1 MMKPLIRDGL
11 FIGLHFETAKADF
24 IFGSSALKREALAI
38 QFPKYEFCFLKQV
51 HGHHVVHAD
60 AKEVIEADGH
70 FTGRVNQALVIQ
82 TADCVPLMLAN
93 NSQVC
98 ALHSGWRGAAS
109 DIVGTAKVFFIE
121 PPEVA
126 VIGPHIQCKSFEI
139 GREVMDQLIASV
151 PQSADVEKLV
161 QNHHDPAKCYFD
173 LRGLLKIQL
182 LQHFPEIQ
190 IFSSDENT
198 FTSPAFH
205 SFRRDNARA
214 GRQFSFVVLK
224 P

>member
-1 MMKPLIRDGL
+1 MIKPLIRDGL
-11 FIGLHFETAKADF
+11 FLGLQFETVRASF
-24 IFGSSALKREALAI
+24 LFGSKALRRDDLGM

-60 AKEVIEADGH
+60 PKDMFEADGH
-70 FTGRVNQALVIQ
+70 FTGKTNQALVIQ

-98 ALHSGWRGAAS
+98 ALHSGWRGAAA
-109 DIVGTAKVFFIE
+109 DITGTAKVFFIE

-126 VIGPHIQCKSFEI
+126 VIGPHIQSRSFEI
-139 GREVMDQLIASV
+139 GREVMEQLRAAAPAGTAV
-151 PQSADVEKLV
+151 ENLVHKHADS
-161 QNHHDPAKCYFD
+161 AKCYFD
-173 LRGLLKIQL
+173 LAGLLKLQL
-182 LQHFPEIQ
+182 LHHFPEIQ
-190 IFSSDENT
+190 IFSTDENT

-205 SFRRDNARA
+205 SYRRDHAQA
-214 GRQFSFVVLK
+214 GRQISFVVLK